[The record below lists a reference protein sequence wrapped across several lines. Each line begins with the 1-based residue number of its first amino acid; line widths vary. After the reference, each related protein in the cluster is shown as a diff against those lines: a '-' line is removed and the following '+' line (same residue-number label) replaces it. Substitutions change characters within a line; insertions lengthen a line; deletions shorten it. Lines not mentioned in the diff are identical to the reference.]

1 MPHPLNV
8 DLLDAEPVDSIPI
21 DPKLRP
27 PLLRDGLIRPRV
39 LERLLDCEAQL
50 VTIIAPPGYGKSTLL
65 AQWAA
70 AEHTRPV
77 AWVSLDD
84 QDDDPATLL
93 SWLALALSRAGSPI
107 DTATVATRPP
117 TTRTVVRALN
127 AMPPMLLL
135 LDEAQ
140 HLASLQAIDVLT
152 DLIRAMPPG
161 SCFVMCARTGTPSLA
176 RLRTEVEV
184 LEIGTEDL
192 AFGVEEARAMLAAAG
207 VALSGPGL
215 DSLVRRT
222 EGWPAALYLGALGI
236 RAGAEP
242 EFAAFDGDHRLVA
255 EYLHDQVM
263 STLPAELITFLTRT
277 SVLERLSGPLC
288 DHVLQTSGSGALL
301 EQLAASIRL
310 VLPLGPGRAWYRYHG
325 LLRDFLLAD
334 LHRTEPEAQ
343 VSELLRRASDWCAR
357 EGLVESALTYAG
369 SANDDDRLGALLL
382 RSAQPLWAAG
392 RGATVEKWIRLLEQR
407 GYLTAHPELAST
419 WVLLLALIGRA
430 AEAELW
436 HTRAQGATYA
446 GMLPDGS
453 PIQAWQARD
462 RALLCQS
469 GPEQMRA
476 DADEAI
482 RLLSPASHFTPTALV
497 LRGLSELMLGSPAAR
512 DTFEDAASVAAG
524 LGASVARSV
533 ALAGRAVVAIEAGD
547 WVTAAH
553 WSDAAEELVAS
564 IGISSYGPNALT
576 YAACA
581 VIACHRGD
589 REACTAALARAAVLR
604 PQLSYAMP
612 YLAVEVRLLLA
623 QCHLLR
629 GDVDAARTMAV
640 ELREV
645 RHRRPLLGRFNTDMT
660 ALDEQIKHLS
670 GVSSRVFTLSVAEL
684 RLLPYLATHLTFRA
698 IAERLFLSPHTI
710 KTQALSIYRK
720 LGVSSRSD
728 AVDRARELGLLEA

>member
-1 MPHPLNV
+1 MPHPLDV
-8 DLLDAEPVDSIPI
+8 DVLADPVDSVPI
-21 DPKLRP
+21 EPKLRP
-27 PLLRDGLIRPRV
+27 PLLRDGLVGPRA
-39 LERLLDCEAQL
+39 LERLLDCDARL
-50 VTIIAPPGYGKSTLL
+50 VTIIAPPGYGKTTLL

-70 AEHTRPV
+70 AEHVRPV
-77 AWVSLDD
+77 VWMSLDH
-84 QDDDPATLL
+84 QDDDPASLL

-107 DTATVATRPP
+107 DTSTVATQPP
-117 TTRTVVRALN
+117 TTRTIARALT

-135 LDEAQ
+135 LDDAQ
-140 HLASLQAIDVLT
+140 HLTSREAIDVLSELVR
-152 DLIRAMPPG
+152 DLPQG
-161 SCFVMCARTGTPSLA
+161 SCVAMGARTGSASLA

-184 LEIGTEDL
+184 TEIGTEDL
-192 AFGVEEARAMLAAAG
+192 AFGVEDARAMLEAAG
-207 VALSGPGL
+207 VALPEPEL

-242 EFAAFDGDHRLVA
+242 QFAAFDGDHRLVA

-263 STLPAELITFLTRT
+263 STLPPELIAFLNRT

-288 DHVLQTSGSGALL
+288 DYMLQTSGSGALL
-301 EQLAASIRL
+301 DQLATSIRL

-343 VSELLRRASDWCAR
+343 VVELLRRASDWCAR
-357 EGLVESALTYAG
+357 EGLVESALTYADD
-369 SANDDDRLGALLL
+369 AHDDDRLGALLL

-407 GYLTAHPELAST
+407 GYLVAHPELAST
-419 WVLLLALIGRA
+419 WVLLLSLIGRA

-446 GMLPDGS
+446 GTLPEGS

-462 RALLCQS
+462 RALLCQA
-469 GPEQMRA
+469 GPEQMRV
-476 DADEAI
+476 DAREAI
-482 RLLSPASHFTPTALV
+482 RLMSPASPFTPTALV
-497 LRGLSELMLGSPAAR
+497 LRGMSELMLGDSTTAR
-512 DTFEDAASVAAG
+512 DTFEDAAAVAAG
-524 LGASVARSV
+524 LGASLARSV
-533 ALAGRAVVAIEAGD
+533 ALAWRAVIAIEAGD
-547 WVTAAH
+547 WVTAAR
-553 WSDAAEELVAS
+553 WSDAAEELVVS
-564 IGISSYGPNALT
+564 IGMSTYGPNALT
-576 YAACA
+576 YATCA
-581 VIACHRGD
+581 LTASHRGD
-589 REACTAALARAAVLR
+589 RRACDAALAQAAVLR

-645 RHRRPLLGRFNTDMT
+645 RHRRPLLGRFNTDIT
-660 ALDEQIKHLS
+660 ALEEQLEHLP
-670 GVSSRVFTLSVAEL
+670 GGSSRVFTLSVAEL
-684 RLLPYLATHLTFRA
+684 RLLPYLATHLTFRG

-720 LGVSSRSD
+720 LGVSSRAD